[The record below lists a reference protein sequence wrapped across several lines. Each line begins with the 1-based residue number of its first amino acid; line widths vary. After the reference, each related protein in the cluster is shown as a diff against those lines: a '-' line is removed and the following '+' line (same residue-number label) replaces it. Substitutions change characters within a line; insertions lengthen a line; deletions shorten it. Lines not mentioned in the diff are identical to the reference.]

1 MEKQLN
7 TRQLQKY
14 DIESN
19 WNSTPDFIPKA
30 GEVIIYSPDENTFY
44 PRMKIGNGVTAI
56 ANLPF
61 VNKYL
66 EDKIPT
72 QISQLENDSKFL
84 NQEEIEGLFKNL
96 GADKVLRFYCVED
109 VTVIVNGISTTYPA
123 NSNAE
128 IKFLD
133 TDVWEII
140 PTSNN
145 SIMALNSWPGAL
157 GTYYPW
163 LEGVK

>member
-7 TRQLQKY
+7 TRHLQKY

-30 GEVIIYSPDENTFY
+30 GEVIIYSPDENTSY
-44 PRMKIGNGVTAI
+44 PRMKIGNGTTTI

-72 QISQLENDSKFL
+72 Q
-84 NQEEIEGLFKNL
+84 
-96 GADKVLRFYCVED
+96 
-109 VTVIVNGISTTYPA
+109 
-123 NSNAE
+123 
-128 IKFLD
+128 
-133 TDVWEII
+133 
-140 PTSNN
+140 TS
-145 SIMALNSWPGAL
+145 
-157 GTYYPW
+157 
-163 LEGVK
+163 